1 VRFIECNLIC
11 ISVGADIFAC
21 QIMLLES
28 VISTQRC
35 LQHFFYTNGLCV
47 FQSQLL
53 ACHLTPCN
61 QRHVTLCTQ
70 LISSAKTTLI
80 ALFFCKRLW
89 PRAKNGAPK
98 LIRKAEPVVEGD
110 DRLQILVSQPS
121 RPMTI
126 HCAALS
132 AFTCAFVT
140 LLQCY
145 DEDNGSD
152 DFIGSV
158 TVHLNQVFAQGG
170 FHLHGSCS
178 LVYSTY
184 APFQASETSIF
195 LSSPNPPSHQ
205 AKSG

>member
-1 VRFIECNLIC
+1 LQAALATRQKWRSKTHQEG
-11 ISVGADIFAC
+11 GANPKWH
-21 QIMLLES
+21 E
-28 VISTQRC
+28 T
-35 LQHFFYTNGLCV
+35 HV
-47 FQSQLL
+47 FQ
-53 ACHLTPCN
+53 
-61 QRHVTLCTQ
+61 
-70 LISSAKTTLI
+70 
-80 ALFFCKRLW
+80 
-89 PRAKNGAPK
+89 
-98 LIRKAEPVVEGD
+98 VVEGD

-158 TVHLNQVFAQGG
+158 TVHLNQVFAQGE

>member
-1 VRFIECNLIC
+1 MATRQKWRSKTHQEGGGNPKWH
-11 ISVGADIFAC
+11 
-21 QIMLLES
+21 E
-28 VISTQRC
+28 T
-35 LQHFFYTNGLCV
+35 HV
-47 FQSQLL
+47 FQ
-53 ACHLTPCN
+53 
-61 QRHVTLCTQ
+61 
-70 LISSAKTTLI
+70 
-80 ALFFCKRLW
+80 
-89 PRAKNGAPK
+89 
-98 LIRKAEPVVEGD
+98 VVEGD
-110 DRLQILVSQPS
+110 DRIQILVSQSS
-121 RPMTI
+121 RLMTI
-126 HCAALS
+126 HYAALN
-132 AFTCAFVT
+132 AFRCVFVT

-158 TVHLNQVFAQGG
+158 TVHLNQVFAQGE